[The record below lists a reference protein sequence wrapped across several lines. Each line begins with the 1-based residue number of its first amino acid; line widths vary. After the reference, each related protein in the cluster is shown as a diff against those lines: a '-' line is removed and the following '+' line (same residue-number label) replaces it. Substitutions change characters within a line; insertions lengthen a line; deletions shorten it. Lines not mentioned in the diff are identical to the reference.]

1 MSKMKSSMFIVL
13 LFLSVAVAY
22 GQQQYAK
29 GYVYCD
35 RNGNGKHDRGEEYLP
50 GVGVTNGSEIVLTD
64 RKGYYKLPVDGEA
77 TIAVIKPAQY
87 RTALGKYNIPASY
100 YYHKPAGTPRRENYA
115 GIAPTGK
122 LPASI
127 DFGLIPQEEPEAF
140 TVLLMGDPQPHFPD
154 HIGYFS
160 KAIVSEL
167 ENIEGV
173 SFGISLGDVNDEN
186 FDLFEPYNREIGK
199 IGIPWYNLMGNHDMD
214 YEARTDMESDD
225 AFETFVGPAN
235 YAFNYGN
242 AHFLVLDDVLFP
254 DPRSTGNSRSYWG
267 GFREDQ
273 KAFIKNDLSLVDK
286 DKLVVVAFHIPMLGD
301 NAVRQEDKAFLFQC
315 LKDFPHVLLLSAHL
329 HRQNQ
334 FFHTSQDGWEG
345 KTPLHEFN
353 AGATCGDFY
362 SGYLDGNGV
371 PLSLM
376 SDGTPKGYAF
386 LRVEDNRYSIDYKV
400 AGRPADY
407 KMSVNIPRKVVRG
420 RHTPAHITV
429 NFFMGSEKDTVVY
442 RIDGGPWKAMKKEDV
457 TDPDHDYMVQ
467 CWNRDDAVKYAR
479 WPDAS
484 YPSSHIWRV
493 RVPSAL
499 PVGMHAVEVKV
510 TDMFGKTHY
519 GKGEYEVVEAV
530 RMYP

>member
-13 LFLSVAVAY
+13 LFLSVAAAY

-199 IGIPWYNLMGNHDMD
+199 IGIPWYNLLGNHDMD

-254 DPRSTGNSRSYWG
+254 DPRPTGNSRSYWG

-353 AGATCGDFY
+353 AGATCGDF
-362 SGYLDGNGV
+362 
-371 PLSLM
+371 
-376 SDGTPKGYAF
+376 
-386 LRVEDNRYSIDYKV
+386 
-400 AGRPADY
+400 
-407 KMSVNIPRKVVRG
+407 
-420 RHTPAHITV
+420 
-429 NFFMGSEKDTVVY
+429 
-442 RIDGGPWKAMKKEDV
+442 
-457 TDPDHDYMVQ
+457 
-467 CWNRDDAVKYAR
+467 
-479 WPDAS
+479 
-484 YPSSHIWRV
+484 
-493 RVPSAL
+493 
-499 PVGMHAVEVKV
+499 
-510 TDMFGKTHY
+510 
-519 GKGEYEVVEAV
+519 
-530 RMYP
+530 